1 MDIPHNG
8 PTKRLDPRHVV
19 SWPVR
24 IHYADD
30 FSESPFLFKCI
41 IRNISNRGAYIVGP
55 LDVRIGEHLRME
67 LDLLPDGP
75 GTVGVRL
82 RCDAEVLRKEAL
94 PGGTTD
100 KAFAIGVRILGYEPP
115 QITPASPDGDSPAAH
130 P

>member
-8 PTKRLDPRHVV
+8 PVRRLDPRHLV

-30 FSESPFLFKCI
+30 FSESPFLFI
-41 IRNISNRGAYIVGP
+41 SMIRNISNRGAYIVGP
-55 LDVRIGEHLRME
+55 LDVRIGEHLRLE

-75 GTVGVRL
+75 GKVGVRL

-94 PGGTTD
+94 PGGTKDET
-100 KAFAIGVRILGYEPP
+100 FGIGVRILGYEPP
-115 QITPASPDGDSPAAH
+115 HIVPAGPDGNSSEK
-130 P
+130 